1 MTQITQS
8 DIAKRLNVTR
18 ITVSKALRD
27 HPDISVEMKKKVLD
41 AAERLGYTPN
51 LVALNLSSRKTFTLG
66 LVIPDLENS
75 FFAYATDSIID
86 SSNENKYNVFVTVS
100 RENQL
105 SEELNINRLIGMRV
119 DGLLVCVS
127 QQTKDA
133 RIFNHIE
140 KLKIPLVF
148 FDRPYEG
155 LNFPSVT
162 FDDCNGALNA
172 LNKIIENGYKEIAH
186 FSGYS
191 NVSIGRKRCLGYK
204 SALKKK
210 NIEIKSEWIIEGGF
224 EIKDGYNSFMK
235 LYNSKKLPEIIFTV
249 NDRVALGVYKA
260 AAEKGLK
267 IPQDIGIAGFG
278 FKDTAQSFTPTLSII
293 NQDPRKIGS
302 KAAEL
307 LIEMI
312 NNPSDVLHRNLI
324 IEEEFLWNNSILKK

>member
-1 MTQITQS
+1 MTHITQL

-27 HPDISVEMKKKVLD
+27 HPDISVEMKKKVLN
-41 AAERLGYTPN
+41 AAEELGYTPN
-51 LVALNLSSRKTFTLG
+51 LIALNLSSRKTFTLG

-86 SSNENKYNVFVTVS
+86 SSNEKNYNVFVTVS

-105 SEELNINRLIGMRV
+105 SEDLNIQRLIGMRV

-127 QQTKDA
+127 QQTKDP

-148 FDRPYEG
+148 FDRQYEG
-155 LNFPSVT
+155 LNFSSVT
-162 FDDCNGALNA
+162 FDDGNGAVNA
-172 LNKIIENGYKEIAH
+172 LDKIIENGYKEIAH
-186 FSGYS
+186 FAGYS

-204 SALKKK
+204 NALKKK
-210 NIEIKSEWIIEGGF
+210 DIEIKPEWIIEGGF

-260 AAEKGLK
+260 AVEKGLS
-267 IPQDIGIAGFG
+267 IPEDIGIAGFG
-278 FKDTAQSFTPTLSII
+278 FKDTAQSFTPPLSII

-302 KAAEL
+302 TAAEL

-312 NNPSDVLHRNLI
+312 NNPCTVLQRNLI